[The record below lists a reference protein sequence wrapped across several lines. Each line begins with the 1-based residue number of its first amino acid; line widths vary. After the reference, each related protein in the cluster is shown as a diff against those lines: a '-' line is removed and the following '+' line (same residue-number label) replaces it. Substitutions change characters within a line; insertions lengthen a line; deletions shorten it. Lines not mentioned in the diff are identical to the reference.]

1 MLVADDR
8 EGGSVSKK
16 QSKPNWAKIQAEYIA
31 GGTSYRLLCA
41 KYGVPMSTLRRHA
54 TSEQWVEKAAQVKHE
69 ADVAIHE
76 AAVSTRI
83 DAAADFETLA
93 AAMTQRIAEAIE
105 RCDTSN
111 AKAVNLLTDALAT
124 LQRIQG
130 LNKDSLDKAEQQA
143 RIDKLRKDSE
153 SSTTSEVTV
162 SFAPDVKE
170 YGV

>member
-1 MLVADDR
+1 MLGADDR
-8 EGGSVSKK
+8 EGGNLSKK
-16 QSKPNWAKIQAEYIA
+16 QGKPNWAKIQAEYIA

-83 DAAADFETLA
+83 DAAADFETLVS
-93 AAMTQRIAEAIE
+93 AMTQRVAEAIE

-111 AKAVNLLTDALAT
+111 AKAVTCLPTRWRPCSVYRGLTKTASTKPNSRRALT
-124 LQRIQG
+124 
-130 LNKDSLDKAEQQA
+130 SSA
-143 RIDKLRKDSE
+143 RTARAARRLR
-153 SSTTSEVTV
+153 
-162 SFAPDVKE
+162 
-170 YGV
+170 

>member
-1 MLVADDR
+1 MLGADDR
-8 EGGSVSKK
+8 EGGNLSKK
-16 QSKPNWAKIQAEYIA
+16 QGKPNWAKIQAEYIA

-54 TSEQWVEKAAQVKHE
+54 TSEQWVEKATQVKRE

-162 SFAPDVKE
+162 SFAPDVRE